1 MSKNK
6 GSRIL
11 VTLECT
17 NCSINTNKVKAG
29 INRYIT
35 KKNRKNTPSRIEL
48 NKFCPYCN
56 THTLHKET
64 K

>member
-1 MSKNK
+1 MGKNK

-17 NCSINTNKVKAG
+17 TCSTNNNKIKAG
-29 INRYIT
+29 INRYVT
-35 KKNRKNTPSRIEL
+35 NKNRKNTPNRIEL